1 MKKIVKEIM
10 ENVDCKND
18 FQCYRCGIEFF
29 PKIHLKESPLIC
41 DAITKDAKY
50 CNYSL
55 PFGYGHFCHCPL
67 IKFLVEQF
75 YIL

>member
-50 CNYSL
+50 CN
-55 PFGYGHFCHCPL
+55 
-67 IKFLVEQF
+67 
-75 YIL
+75 